1 MLGVCSADGVHSG
14 MHCPTDACM
23 RGYNQRSLVTGSLVS
38 GYNCLLLSTAGKL
51 RAAPNSGDAGRH
63 CLHLCQAVTCLRFI
77 KQCVL
82 AMDTV
87 DQLLMERQAGSSMQ
101 DAIATV
107 TAKLPTLETQLSR
120 ARTQASILGDASS
133 SLQLRRVCQLM
144 ESSVLELEQ
153 QLTSFC
159 QQQDGQEEQADQ
171 QHPAGG
177 AVSKRAA
184 AIRCLATQLKQK
196 LTAFQHSM
204 SNSEQQKLEE
214 VTRQEVVQ
222 YLVQCQQTDIEGQVA
237 TMLRWQEAIRTEASS
252 SSQRA
257 KLRQKLTQGE
267 VQLKRLVED
276 YNTLAGAVRS
286 RQLPEADLDA
296 VKQGEYPWQFDG
308 VEPGALHQVP
318 LKLRLE
324 VCQKWQWLHRTR
336 EGQQHV
342 LQGMLNFVHYYQA
355 LLVELQNAATSSA
368 SDSTMLPAYRLG
380 MSFCQQQL
388 KAAEAFAVATGGKF
402 TMPEAGAGVHAAEQ
416 ARRVPL
422 LRHLAWR

>member
-1 MLGVCSADGVHSG
+1 
-14 MHCPTDACM
+14 M

-252 SSQRA
+252 SSQRT
-257 KLRQKLTQGE
+257 KLRQKLTHDAAQA
-267 VQLKRLVED
+267 
-276 YNTLAGAVRS
+276 AGGGLQHAGGRGAQQAAARS
-286 RQLPEADLDA
+286 
-296 VKQGEYPWQFDG
+296 
-308 VEPGALHQVP
+308 
-318 LKLRLE
+318 
-324 VCQKWQWLHRTR
+324 
-336 EGQQHV
+336 
-342 LQGMLNFVHYYQA
+342 
-355 LLVELQNAATSSA
+355 
-368 SDSTMLPAYRLG
+368 
-380 MSFCQQQL
+380 
-388 KAAEAFAVATGGKF
+388 
-402 TMPEAGAGVHAAEQ
+402 
-416 ARRVPL
+416 
-422 LRHLAWR
+422 